1 MKSLFSNRVILMDP
15 FPAVGHVNAFLNL
28 ARWLSENGC
37 EIVFIGSIEQRQLY
51 LEDGFRFHELNPLII
66 IPAAFE
72 IKSQGYFRFL
82 LENIHRSRSKR
93 TLEYYQVI
101 SPAYQR
107 VIDLVKP
114 DLVLLDNHY
123 ALKAFLYNQL
133 KINVVMVSTMIAPL
147 QAIGIPPFQS
157 RHVPKDTRMSRMYIN
172 WLWAINLADLK
183 IKRWVS
189 ALFCLG
195 KTDIKIIREIFG
207 GVPYVLDTS
216 RCFGIGIQEVPLIA
230 TYPEPFDFKRNTSVF
245 YFGQMPEVPS
255 DKIDEPRLSALL
267 KHLPAENIIYCSLG
281 TVTFH
286 NLKLCHG
293 FFERIIMV
301 AVKNPQWHFILNVG
315 KHYDIN
321 TLSATP
327 QNLSVFVHV
336 PQRQLLSKV
345 AIMINHGGI
354 NSIKECLSANI
365 PMIVYPLSRKW
376 DQPGCAARVA
386 YHKIGIVGSIR
397 KDSAKAIDAKIGYL
411 IEHLD
416 EYKKNIQSL
425 TNEIDKVNRSENKR
439 ILSLLKHYVKKN
451 SSTKPSFS

>member
-1 MKSLFSNRVILMDP
+1 MKSRLSNKVILMDP
-15 FPAVGHVNAFLNL
+15 FPALGHVNAFLNL

-37 EIVFIGSIEQRQLY
+37 EIAFVGSNEQRQLV
-51 LEDGFRFHELNPLII
+51 LEEGFQFYEVNPLIV

-93 TLEYYQVI
+93 TLEYYQTV
-101 SPAYQR
+101 SMAYQR
-107 VIDLVKP
+107 VIDLIKP

-123 ALKAFLYNQL
+123 SLKAFLYNEL

-147 QAIGIPPFQS
+147 RGVGIPPFQS
-157 RHVPKDTRMSRMYIN
+157 SHVPKDTRISRMYIN
-172 WLWAINLADLK
+172 WSWAINLTNQK
-183 IKRWVS
+183 ITRWIS

-195 KTDIKIIREIFG
+195 KSDVKIIREIFSR
-207 GVPYVLDTS
+207 VPYVLDAS
-216 RCFGIGIQEVPLIA
+216 RCFGIGIKEIPLIA
-230 TYPEPFDFKRNTSVF
+230 TYPEPLDFKRNKSVF

-255 DKIDEPRLSALL
+255 DKIDEPRLGALL
-267 KHLPAENIIYCSLG
+267 KHFPTGKIIYCSLG

-293 FFERIIMV
+293 FFERIIKV

-354 NSIKECLSANI
+354 NSIKECLSANV
-365 PMIVYPLSRKW
+365 PMVVYPLSFKW
-376 DQPGCAARVA
+376 DQPGCAA
-386 YHKIGIVGSIR
+386 
-397 KDSAKAIDAKIGYL
+397 
-411 IEHLD
+411 
-416 EYKKNIQSL
+416 
-425 TNEIDKVNRSENKR
+425 
-439 ILSLLKHYVKKN
+439 
-451 SSTKPSFS
+451 